1 MYIRN
6 LSAML
11 SSREM
16 RGEGGHRT
24 DDDPRA
30 ADVTDVSAH
39 HAGARADLPQP
50 PTAQSVGFTMSSLGF
65 AIAHRFTET
74 LAPLGLEPKEFALM
88 RAVSVAE
95 GQTQQAIAAGLQIPA
110 SRMVALV
117 DTLEERGI
125 VERRHN
131 PRDRRARELYLT
143 SSGAELLGEA
153 FARASAL
160 EQEICA
166 GMSAVERDQ
175 LLELLQRVGAALGVA
190 PGVHAATR
198 TLADSPS

>member
-1 MYIRN
+1 
-6 LSAML
+6 
-11 SSREM
+11 M
-16 RGEGGHRT
+16 RGEGGHRI

-30 ADVTDVSAH
+30 AGVTEVSAQG
-39 HAGARADLPQP
+39 AGAPADLPRP
-50 PTAQSVGFTMSSLGF
+50 PTAQSVGFAMSSLGF
-65 AIAHRFTET
+65 AIAHRFTQT

-88 RAVSVAE
+88 RAVGAAE
-95 GQTQQAIAAGLQIPA
+95 GQTQQTIAASLQIPA
-110 SRMVALV
+110 SRMVGLV
-117 DTLEERGI
+117 DALEERGI

-143 SSGAELLGEA
+143 SSGADLLGEA
-153 FARASAL
+153 FARAIAL

-166 GMSAVERDQ
+166 GMSAAEREQ

-198 TLADSPS
+198 TRADSAI